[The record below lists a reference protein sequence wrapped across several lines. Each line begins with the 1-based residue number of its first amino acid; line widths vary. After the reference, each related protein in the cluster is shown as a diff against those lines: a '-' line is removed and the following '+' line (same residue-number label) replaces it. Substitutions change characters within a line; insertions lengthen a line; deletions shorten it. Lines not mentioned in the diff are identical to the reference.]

1 MIWKKTKLP
10 RAKFLKMGEFSKLST
25 RKILDTGL
33 TKKVKTKSI
42 LKNKIKLKKYQP
54 KIFDKAKITTIKRI
68 RKKMMEGEITK

>member
-1 MIWKKTKLP
+1 
-10 RAKFLKMGEFSKLST
+10 MGEFSKLST

-54 KIFDKAKITTIKRI
+54 KIFDKAKITQF
-68 RKKMMEGEITK
+68 